1 MRRTFVKVL
10 PKQLNMNMMKLI
22 AMSIA
27 GLLVLS
33 ACKKDDVKAI
43 EAIESDMASGS
54 WRITR
59 YMDSGNDETS
69 NFSGYNFTFS
79 SSGTLSAT
87 NGTTTFSGTWSVTD
101 SNSND
106 DSVDD
111 VDFNIYLSATGNFE
125 DLNDDWD
132 ISSHSSSSLS
142 LIDVSG
148 GNGGTDELIFT
159 KN

>member
-1 MRRTFVKVL
+1 MKI
-10 PKQLNMNMMKLI
+10 MKLL
-22 AMSIA
+22 AMSVV
-27 GLLVLS
+27 GLFAMS

-43 EAIESDMASGS
+43 EAIESEMASGT

-59 YMDSGNDETS
+59 YIDSGNDETS
-69 NFSGYNFTFS
+69 NYTGYNFTFS
-79 SSGTLSAT
+79 SSGTLTAT
-87 NGTTTFSGTWSVTD
+87 NGTTSYGGTWSVTD

-106 DSVDD
+106 DSEDD

-132 ISSHSSSSLS
+132 ISSLSSSSLS

-148 GNGGTDELIFT
+148 G
-159 KN
+159 

>member
-1 MRRTFVKVL
+1 
-10 PKQLNMNMMKLI
+10 
-22 AMSIA
+22 MSIV
-27 GLLVLS
+27 GLLLLS

-43 EAIESDMASGS
+43 EAIESEMTSGS

-59 YMDSGNDETS
+59 YVDSGNDETS
-69 NFSGYNFTFS
+69 DYAGYNFTFS
-79 SSGTLSAT
+79 SSGALSAT
-87 NGTTTFSGTWSVTD
+87 NGTTTYSGTWSVTD

-106 DSVDD
+106 DSEDD

-132 ISSHSSSSLS
+132 ISSHSSNSLS

-148 GNGGTDELIFT
+148 GNGGTDELVFT